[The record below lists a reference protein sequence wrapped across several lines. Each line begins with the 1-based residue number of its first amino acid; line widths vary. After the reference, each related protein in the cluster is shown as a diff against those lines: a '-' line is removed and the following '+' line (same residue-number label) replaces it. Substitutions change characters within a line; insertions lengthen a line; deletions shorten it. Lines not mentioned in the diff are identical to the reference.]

1 MEVKLELPRSK
12 IILYIILIICIS
24 LGLKLYTTDFSLPVN
39 SDNLLFTVHAIA
51 HANGDFSQSGHVGIG
66 WSLFVSPFF
75 SLIDSDNFIDYSNTI
90 RILSLSVAI
99 CSIPVMYAICRK
111 FFEQKY
117 SLLGA
122 SLFAFEPHLNHNA
135 GAGYTEPL
143 FIITILSSFY
153 FILNK
158 NTIYIIPSMILVG
171 AVYWMRPNGF
181 ILFFIITI
189 IYFIIFRG
197 QKHYFRN
204 YALGLT
210 LFLIVISPMLLQK
223 YDQFGEPFF
232 STYSE
237 KIFAGSYEK
246 IAGENT
252 AKLNPSL
259 MAYIENEGLDA
270 LLENYVLAGFF
281 NTFVVLSKLSLP
293 YLFILIPFGILF
305 SFRAFD
311 QDRKYIRANWIFI
324 LLSLAS
330 MIIVISVI
338 PERRFLFFLL
348 PFLMIFS
355 IIPIQRVVEYGL
367 STFSFTNKQKNIF
380 LIIIILIIIILS
392 SYFTIFQY
400 GKPDIIFE
408 NEKQDF
414 AKFVVNNLHGTSLRE
429 FGPATDYVVYEI
441 VTDPPGQF
449 KQYKIN
455 SDWKEYQE
463 LGDGENRY
471 TEKSIYG
478 ESLGELVKNG
488 QEFEDTDLDLPTGN
502 KKSLKYIIAKEQNNF
517 YPFLSDLYSNEDS
530 YPYMIKIF
538 DSQESGYKKLKVKVF
553 EIDYEKFS
561 NVDE

>member
-1 MEVKLELPRSK
+1 MQVKLELPRSK
-12 IILYIILIICIS
+12 IILYIILIVGLS

-39 SDNLLFTVHAIA
+39 SDNLLFTVLAIA
-51 HANGDFSQSGHVGIG
+51 HTNGDFSQTGYVGIG

-75 SLIDSDNFIDYSNTI
+75 SLIDSDNFIDYSNAI
-90 RILSLSVAI
+90 RILSLSIAT
-99 CSIPVMYAICRK
+99 CTIPVMYLVCRK

-122 SLFAFEPHLNHNA
+122 GLFAFEPHLNHNA
-135 GAGYTEPL
+135 GTGYTEPL
-143 FIITILSSFY
+143 FIVTILSSFY

-223 YDQFGEPFF
+223 YDQFGEPF
-232 STYSE
+232 YSNYNE

-252 AKLNPSL
+252 ARLNPSM

-270 LLENYVLAGFF
+270 FVKNYVLAGFS
-281 NTFVVLSKLSLP
+281 NTFLILSKISLP

-305 SFRAFD
+305 SLRAFD
-311 QDRKYIRANWIFI
+311 QNKNFIRANWIFI

-330 MIIVISVI
+330 MLIVIAII

-355 IIPIQRVVEYGL
+355 VIPIQRVVEYGL
-367 STFSFTNKQKNIF
+367 STFSFTKNQKNIF
-380 LIIIILIIIILS
+380 LIIVIFIIIILS
-392 SYFTIFQY
+392 CYFTIFQY
-400 GKPDIIFE
+400 GKPDIVFE
-408 NEKQDF
+408 NEKKDF
-414 AKFVVNNLHGTSLRE
+414 AKFVVDNLDGTALRE
-429 FGPATDYVVYEI
+429 FGPATDYVVYQI
-441 VTDPPGQF
+441 ITNPPDKF

-455 SDWKEYQE
+455 SEWNEYQE
-463 LGDGENRY
+463 LDGDENGFE
-471 TEKSIYG
+471 EKSIYG

-488 QEFEDTDLDLPTGN
+488 KEFEDTDTNLPAGN
-502 KKSLKYIIAKEQNNF
+502 KKSLKYIIAKEQNSF
-517 YPFLSDLYSNEDS
+517 YPFLNDLYSNEGS

-538 DSQESGYKKLKVKVF
+538 DSQELGYEKLKVKVF
-553 EIDYEKFS
+553 EIDYKKF
-561 NVDE
+561 NKIYE